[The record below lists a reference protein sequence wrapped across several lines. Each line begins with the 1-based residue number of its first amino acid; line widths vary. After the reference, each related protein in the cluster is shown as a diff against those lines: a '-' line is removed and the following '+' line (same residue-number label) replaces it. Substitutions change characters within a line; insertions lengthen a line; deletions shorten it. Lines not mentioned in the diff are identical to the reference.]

1 MFPPPT
7 SPVSGA
13 GWSVQRGGFSR
24 DLDIGE
30 STIIRRPGT
39 DASLATGYAA
49 SEPFDADVNGDLTIG
64 ATVV

>member
-1 MFPPPT
+1 M
-7 SPVSGA
+7 
-13 GWSVQRGGFSR
+13 QRGGFSR

-30 STIIRRPGT
+30 STIIRRPGP